1 MSNPTIITCALTG
14 AGDTTGK
21 SPAVPVTPRQI
32 ADQAIEAAK
41 AGAAVV
47 HIHVREPSTG
57 APSVEFGLYAEVVE
71 RIRASSTDV
80 VVNLTSG
87 PGSLY
92 AADGL
97 LLQPAPG
104 VNPPMTP
111 QQRLD
116 HILRLKPEICSLD
129 VATLNF
135 GRIAM
140 VNLVSD
146 LEFMGRTISDAGIKP
161 EIEVFDLGHI
171 RLAKHLLELGV
182 LRAPAFFQFCLGV
195 SWGAPAE
202 LNVLQLM
209 RDMLAPG
216 ALWSAFGVAHDQ
228 FKIAAAAC
236 ELGGH
241 VRVGLEDN
249 LYIAKGKLAS
259 SNAELVEEA
268 ARIVTR
274 QGSRPASPDEARK
287 LLLGSNNYDRSGA
300 GPDRSPTIPI
310 SQANL

>member
-1 MSNPTIITCALTG
+1 MSHPTIITCALTG
-14 AGDTTGK
+14 AGDTVGK
-21 SPAVPVTPRQI
+21 SSAVPVTPKQI
-32 ADQAIEAAK
+32 ADQAIDAAK

-47 HIHVREPSTG
+47 HIHVRDPATG
-57 APSVEFGLYAEVVE
+57 APSVDFDLYADVVD
-71 RIRASSTDV
+71 RIRTSSTDV
-80 VVNLTSG
+80 VINLTSG

-92 AADGL
+92 TPDGGL

-116 HILRLKPEICSLD
+116 HILKLKPEICSLD

-140 VNLVSD
+140 VNLVDD
-146 LEFMGRTISDAGIKP
+146 LEFMGRTIFEAGVKP

-171 RLAKHLLELGV
+171 RLAKYLLETGV
-182 LRAPAFFQFCLGV
+182 LKAPAFFQFCLGI
-195 SWGAPAE
+195 SWGAPAQAD
-202 LNVLQLM
+202 VLQLM
-209 RDMLAPG
+209 RSLLPPG
-216 ALWSAFGVAHDQ
+216 ALWSAFGISLDQ

-268 ARIVTR
+268 VRVVTR
-274 QGSRPASPDEARK
+274 GGSRPATPTEARRI
-287 LLLGSNNYDRSGA
+287 LLGR
-300 GPDRSPTIPI
+300 
-310 SQANL
+310 

>member
-14 AGDTTGK
+14 AGDTVSK
-21 SPAVPVTPRQI
+21 SPAVPVTPKQI
-32 ADQAIEAAK
+32 ADQAIDAAK

-47 HIHVREPSTG
+47 HIHVRDPATG
-57 APSVEFGLYAEVVE
+57 APSVEFAHYSEVVE
-71 RIRASSTDV
+71 RIRGSSTDV

-97 LLQPAPG
+97 LLHPAPG

-111 QQRLD
+111 QQRLE
-116 HILRLKPEICSLD
+116 HILKLKPEVCSLD

-135 GRIAM
+135 RRIAM
-140 VNLVSD
+140 INLVQD
-146 LEFMGRTISDAGIKP
+146 LEVMGRAITDANIKP

-171 RLAKHLLELGV
+171 RLAKHLLEVGILKS
-182 LRAPAFFQFCLGV
+182 PAFFQFCLGV
-195 SWGAPAE
+195 PWGAPAQSD
-202 LNVLQLM
+202 VLEVM
-209 RDMLAPG
+209 RGMLPSG
-216 ALWSAFGVAHDQ
+216 ALWSAFGIAHDQ

-249 LYIAKGKLAS
+249 LYIARGQLAS
-259 SNAELVEEA
+259 SNAQLVEEA
-268 ARIVTR
+268 ARVITR
-274 QGSRPASPDEARK
+274 QGSRPASPAEAREI
-287 LLLGSNNYDRSGA
+287 LLGG
-300 GPDRSPTIPI
+300 
-310 SQANL
+310 

>member
-1 MSNPTIITCALTG
+1 MSVPTIITCALTG
-14 AGDTTGK
+14 GGDSVHK
-21 SPAVPVTPRQI
+21 SSAVPITPKQI

-47 HIHVREPSTG
+47 HIHVRDPLTG
-57 APSVEFGLYAEVVE
+57 APSVEFELYAEVVD
-71 RIRASSTDV
+71 RIRSSSIDV
-80 VVNLTSG
+80 VINLTSG

-92 AADGL
+92 SSDGL
-97 LLQPAPG
+97 SLRPAPG

-111 QQRLD
+111 QERLD
-116 HILRLKPEICSLD
+116 HILKLKPEICSLD

-135 GRIAM
+135 GPIAM
-140 VNLVSD
+140 VNLVD
-146 LEFMGRTISDAGIKP
+146 NLEFMGLAILGAGIKP

-171 RLAKHLLELGV
+171 RLAKHLLDRGV
-182 LRAPAFFQFCLGV
+182 LKSPAFFQFCLGI

-202 LNVLQLM
+202 IDVLKLM
-209 RDMLAPG
+209 RGMLPPG
-216 ALWSAFGVAHDQ
+216 ALWSAFGIAHDQ

-236 ELGGH
+236 DLGGH

-249 LYIAKGKLAS
+249 LYIAKGKLAT

-274 QGSRPASPDEARK
+274 LGSKPASPKEARK
-287 LLLGSNNYDRSGA
+287 LLLGN
-300 GPDRSPTIPI
+300 
-310 SQANL
+310 

>member
-14 AGDTTGK
+14 AGDTVGR
-21 SPAVPVTPRQI
+21 SPAVPVTPKQI
-32 ADQAIEAAK
+32 ADQAIDAAN

-47 HIHVREPSTG
+47 HIHVRDPATG
-57 APSVEFGLYAEVVE
+57 APSVEFDLYAEVVE
-71 RIRASSTDV
+71 RIRGASTGV
-80 VVNLTSG
+80 IINLTSG

-92 AADGL
+92 APDGL
-97 LLQPAPG
+97 RLQPAPG

-116 HILRLKPEICSLD
+116 HILKLKPEICSLD

-140 VNLVSD
+140 VNLVND

-171 RLAKHLLELGV
+171 RLAKHLLEIGV
-182 LRAPAFFQFCLGV
+182 LKAPTFFQFCLGV
-195 SWGAPAE
+195 SWGAPAQAD
-202 LNVLQLM
+202 VLQLM
-209 RDMLAPG
+209 RSMLPSE
-216 ALWSAFGVAHDQ
+216 ALWSAFGISHDQ

-249 LYIAKGKLAS
+249 LYIAKGKLAG

-274 QGSRPASPDEARK
+274 HGSRPASPSEARK
-287 LLLGSNNYDRSGA
+287 LLLGS
-300 GPDRSPTIPI
+300 
-310 SQANL
+310 

>member
-1 MSNPTIITCALTG
+1 MSNPTIISCALTG
-14 AGDTTGK
+14 AGDTVSK
-21 SPAVPVTPRQI
+21 SPAVPVTPKQI
-32 ADQAIEAAK
+32 ADQAIDAAK

-47 HIHVREPSTG
+47 HIHVRDPVTG
-57 APSVEFGLYAEVVE
+57 APSVKFELYAEVVE

-80 VVNLTSG
+80 VINLTSG

-104 VNPPMTP
+104 INPPMTA

-116 HILRLKPEICSLD
+116 HILKLKPEICSLD

-140 VNLVSD
+140 VNLVND
-146 LEFMGRTISDAGIKP
+146 LEVMGRTISDAGIKP

-171 RLAKHLLELGV
+171 RLAKHLLDTGV
-182 LRAPAFFQFCLGV
+182 LRAPAFFQFCLGI
-195 SWGAPAE
+195 SWGAPAQSD
-202 LNVLQLM
+202 VLQLM
-209 RDMLAPG
+209 RGMLPPG
-216 ALWSAFGVAHDQ
+216 ALWSAFGIAHDQ

-274 QGSRPASPDEARK
+274 QGSRPASPSEARK
-287 LLLGSNNYDRSGA
+287 LLLC
-300 GPDRSPTIPI
+300 I
-310 SQANL
+310 

>member
-1 MSNPTIITCALTG
+1 MSKPTIISCALTG
-14 AGDTTGK
+14 AGDTVSK
-21 SPAVPVTPRQI
+21 SPAVPVTPKQI
-32 ADQAIEAAK
+32 ADQAIDAAK

-47 HIHVREPSTG
+47 HIHVRDPVTG
-57 APSVEFGLYAEVVE
+57 APSVKFELYAEVVE

-80 VVNLTSG
+80 VINLTSG

-104 VNPPMTP
+104 INPPMTP

-116 HILRLKPEICSLD
+116 HILKLKPEICSLD

-140 VNLVSD
+140 VNLVND
-146 LEFMGRTISDAGIKP
+146 LEVMGRTISDAGIKP

-171 RLAKHLLELGV
+171 RLAKHLLDTRV
-182 LRAPAFFQFCLGV
+182 LRAPAFFQFCLGI
-195 SWGAPAE
+195 SWGAPAQSD
-202 LNVLQLM
+202 VLQLM
-209 RDMLAPG
+209 RGMLPPG
-216 ALWSAFGVAHDQ
+216 ALWSAFGIAHDQ

-274 QGSRPASPDEARK
+274 QGSRPASPSEARK
-287 LLLGSNNYDRSGA
+287 LLLC
-300 GPDRSPTIPI
+300 I
-310 SQANL
+310 

>member
-14 AGDTTGK
+14 AGDTVGK
-21 SPAVPVTPRQI
+21 NPAVPVTPKQI
-32 ADQAIEAAK
+32 ADQAIDAAK

-47 HIHVREPSTG
+47 HIHVRDPQTG
-57 APSVEFGLYAEVVE
+57 APSVEFPLYADVAA

-80 VVNLTSG
+80 VINLTSG
-87 PGSLY
+87 PGSVY

-97 LLQPAPG
+97 LLRPAPEL
-104 VNPPMTP
+104 NPPMTP

-116 HILRLKPEICSLD
+116 HILKLKPEICSLD

-135 GRIAM
+135 GRFAM

-146 LEFMGRTISDAGIKP
+146 LEWMGRTISEAGIKP

-171 RLAKHLLELGV
+171 RLARHLLEIGS
-182 LRAPAFFQFCLGV
+182 LRAPAYFQFCLGI

-202 LNVLQLM
+202 FDVLQQM
-209 RDMLAPG
+209 RGMLPSG
-216 ALWSAFGVAHDQ
+216 DLWSAFGIAHDQ

-259 SNAELVEEA
+259 HNAELVEEA

-287 LLLGSNNYDRSGA
+287 LLLGR
-300 GPDRSPTIPI
+300 
-310 SQANL
+310 

>member
-1 MSNPTIITCALTG
+1 MTLDSLRLRNFRSILDSGELRLRPVTLLVGPHDA
-14 AGDTTGK
+14 GK
-21 SPAVPVTPRQI
+21 SSLLQAVAMLKQSL
-32 ADQAIEAAK
+32 E
-41 AGAAVV
+41 GG
-47 HIHVREPSTG
+47 ETG
-57 APSVEFGLYAEVVE
+57 APPVEFGLYAEVVE

-80 VVNLTSG
+80 VINLTSG

-116 HILRLKPEICSLD
+116 HILRLRPEICSLD

-135 GRIAM
+135 GRLAM

-209 RDMLAPG
+209 RDMLPPG
-216 ALWSAFGVAHDQ
+216 AVWSAFGVAHDQ

-249 LYIAKGKLAS
+249 LYISKGKLAS

-268 ARIVTR
+268 ARIVTS

-287 LLLGSNNYDRSGA
+287 LLRASSKNDCSGA
-300 GPDRSPTIPI
+300 GADHNRTIPG

>member
-14 AGDTTGK
+14 AGDTVGK
-21 SPAVPVTPRQI
+21 SPAVPVTPKQI
-32 ADQAIEAAK
+32 ADQGIEAAK

-47 HIHVREPSTG
+47 HIHVRDPATG
-57 APSVEFGLYAEVVE
+57 APSVELALYAEVVE
-71 RIRASSTDV
+71 RLRASSTDV
-80 VVNLTSG
+80 VINLTSG

-116 HILRLKPEICSLD
+116 HILKLKPEICSLD
-129 VATLNF
+129 AATLNF

-140 VNLVSD
+140 VNLVGD

-171 RLAKHLLELGV
+171 RLAKHLIEAGV

-195 SWGAPAE
+195 SWGAPAQRD
-202 LNVLQLM
+202 VLQLM
-209 RDMLAPG
+209 RDMLPPG
-216 ALWSAFGVAHDQ
+216 SLWSAFGIAYDQ

-268 ARIVTR
+268 ARVVTR
-274 QGSRPASPDEARK
+274 QGSRPASPKEARK
-287 LLLGSNNYDRSGA
+287 LLLGR
-300 GPDRSPTIPI
+300 
-310 SQANL
+310 